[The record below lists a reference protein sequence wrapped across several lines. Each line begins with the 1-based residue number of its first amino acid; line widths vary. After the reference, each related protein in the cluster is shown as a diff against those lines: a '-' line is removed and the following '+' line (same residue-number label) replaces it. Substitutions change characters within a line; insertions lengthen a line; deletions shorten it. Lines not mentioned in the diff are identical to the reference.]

1 MSRPILADKTL
12 ALDRQRIGI
21 SYSGGG
27 PLLLVELGIAQA
39 FVELGVRPYA
49 VAGVSA
55 GAIAGTAHAIDPVKG
70 RGIQAAAAGLAHVSD
85 HSLGLT
91 LPQIVLEAVWERD
104 HLAALGDNESLQ
116 KLLEGAF
123 QGVAGKARL
132 TFGYF
137 GHDGRPRLLVEATD
151 RLQGTR
157 VEFQDDAD
165 VGNALV
171 ASSAIPGVFPAK
183 RMSAGGESLLLVDG
197 GVVGSQPLSGLA
209 LLGCGTIFACAV
221 GYDGERLKAPA
232 NLIDNWQQSLAITL
246 HDAARLE
253 QEYVQ
258 SRMGDQGNIYHIHPD
273 VEFPVQGFNFSADQ
287 IAAVMR
293 DASAATGKWIS
304 DHRLLAGVGQPGG

>member
-1 MSRPILADKTL
+1 MSRPVLAAETL
-12 ALDRQRIGI
+12 TLDRHRIGI

-49 VAGVSA
+49 IAGVSA

-70 RGIQAAAAGLAHVSD
+70 RGIQAAAAGLARVSD

-91 LPQIVLEAVWERD
+91 LLQIVLKAAWERKR
-104 HLAALGDNESLQ
+104 LAALGDNQSIQ
-116 KLLEGAF
+116 NLLTGAF
-123 QGVAGKARL
+123 QELAAQPRL
-132 TFGYF
+132 TVDSFGR
-137 GHDGRPRLLVEATD
+137 DGRPRLLVGATD
-151 RLQGTR
+151 RLAADR
-157 VEFQDDAD
+157 VVFSGSDD
-165 VGNALV
+165 VGDALV

-183 RMSAGGESLLLVDG
+183 RMTVGGKPGALLVDG

-232 NLIDNWQQSLAITL
+232 NLIDNWQQSLSITL

-258 SRMGDQGNIYHIHPD
+258 SRMGDQGVIHHIHPE
-273 VEFPVQGFNFSADQ
+273 VTFPVQGFNFTPDVITS
-287 IAAVMR
+287 VMR
-293 DASAATGKWIS
+293 AASTSTKQWIH
-304 DHRLLAGVGQPGG
+304 DHHLLAGTGIG